1 MGKGD
6 ADDRG
11 EQYDND
17 VDEVMSGWLQ
27 AEIPLVIGG
36 NSRSWQVMESCW
48 RLA

>member
-11 EQYDND
+11 EQDDDD
-17 VDEVMSGWLQ
+17 VDEVMGGWLQ
-27 AEIPLVIGG
+27 AEIPLVVGG
-36 NSRSWQVMESCW
+36 NRRSRQAMESCW

>member
-11 EQYDND
+11 EQNNDD
-17 VDEVMSGWLQ
+17 VDEVMGGRLQ
-27 AEIPLVIGG
+27 AEIPLAIGG
-36 NSRSWQVMESCW
+36 NSRSLRAIDSCW

>member
-1 MGKGD
+1 MGEGD

-11 EQYDND
+11 EQNDDD
-17 VDEVMSGWLQ
+17 VDEVMGGRLQ

-36 NSRSWQVMESCW
+36 NKWSWRAMESCW